1 VFAVVYVQKK
11 DFYKGLK
18 KVEKEMAKR
27 FTEGTEGNLIAF
39 DSEGMAK
46 KGFEGFCIP
55 DLTEFEGP
63 VRVGL

>member
-1 VFAVVYVQKK
+1 
-11 DFYKGLK
+11 LK